1 MFQRRLEQK
10 QLSYQQLLLN
20 GSKWNLKSERR
31 YRKPKQMISCRS
43 MGLFGRRHQN
53 FNLEFGDFF
62 DMKYRDL
69 ILQEATIIFLNN
81 YAFQSDLETRIKQEF
96 IAELRNGTRIISN
109 KPYVP
114 LNKIRITDRQL
125 SGKFDIIKL
134 KPFNSHLT
142 LLHFPIIFNAF
153 NKSLSF

>member
-1 MFQRRLEQK
+1 
-10 QLSYQQLLLN
+10 
-20 GSKWNLKSERR
+20 
-31 YRKPKQMISCRS
+31 
-43 MGLFGRRHQN
+43 MGRFGRRYQD

-62 DMKYRDL
+62 DIKYRDL
-69 ILQEATIIFLNN
+69 ILREATIIFINN
-81 YAFQSDLETRIKQEF
+81 YAFQSDLETRIKREF

-134 KPFNSHLT
+134 KPFNNHLT
-142 LLHFPIIFNAF
+142 LLHFLNFNFQCA
-153 NKSLSF
+153 